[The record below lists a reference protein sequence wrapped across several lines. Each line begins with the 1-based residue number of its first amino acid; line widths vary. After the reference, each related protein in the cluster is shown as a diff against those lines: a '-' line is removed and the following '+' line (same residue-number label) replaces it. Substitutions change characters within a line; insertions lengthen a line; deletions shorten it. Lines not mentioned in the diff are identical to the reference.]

1 MEHTTIHD
9 LLTSTM
15 DRVRTLVDA
24 NTIIGTPIQTG
35 DTTLIPISKLSFGF
49 GCGGGDFGAK
59 GGKATAPTTN
69 TGGGGGGA
77 KLDPVAFLII
87 RGDSVKLLPVNPPTN
102 SVDRIVEAVPE
113 VLDKI
118 TDFIDRQQEKMA
130 EAKEK
135 KDFAE

>member
-9 LLTSTM
+9 LLGTTM
-15 DRVRTLVDA
+15 ERVRTLVDA

-49 GCGGGDFGAK
+49 GCGGGDFTAK
-59 GGKATAPTTN
+59 GGKPTAPTAN

-118 TDFIDRQQEKMA
+118 TDFIDKQQEKMA

-135 KDFAE
+135 KEFDD